1 MVSNLSF
8 FWCDWLVKKPK
19 KIGHPFSIKRK
30 IEKEKKRIKQH
41 YEETQILEQ
50 RNNQNCDMFL
60 DHKYLRVRDS
70 KKKKAFCERTTRNK
84 NENEYFIFD
93 LLLSIDFYYPYQ
105 ILPSTKIKIFL
116 YFISYLN
123 Y

>member
-1 MVSNLSF
+1 MISNLSF
-8 FWCDWLVKKPK
+8 FLVCLAGEKTKENWAPFFNKKK
-19 KIGHPFSIKRK
+19 NGKR
-30 IEKEKKRIKQH
+30 KEKKRIKQH

-93 LLLSIDFYYPYQ
+93 
-105 ILPSTKIKIFL
+105 
-116 YFISYLN
+116 
-123 Y
+123 